1 MPKKNQSKTTRTA
14 QPVLGAGAET
24 YQAPAPPP
32 RGKIIGL
39 DCHPDTF
46 TVAVFIGQ
54 TPHEA
59 RQIDSR
65 QNLGLEALLAWAR
78 RECGGEDLIL
88 MEAGSNSFE
97 LARRLGDLGLR
108 TCVLESAHVGK
119 HAKTYADN
127 DKMAAARIVRVYLAG
142 AAPAVWV
149 PDARSCQWRELL
161 HAYQKSVRDETAAT
175 NSLKGY
181 LNQFTVRLGKRSAK
195 NAATRQWILA
205 QRPWSP
211 LQLELLTDSFAQLDA
226 HHTRRRHFLR
236 LISGEVCRNPL
247 MLRLMKVLGI
257 STINAFALVAII
269 GDVRRFA
276 TAAKLV
282 AYAGLNPGQRQS
294 GHGKNIKLGIGRRG
308 RGDLRHLLIQGAH
321 AVLRTGKKTALGQWG
336 WKLFARKGQRNIAV
350 AAIAR
355 KMLVQVWHLL
365 CGHAPV
371 ALEAGQSLAIKLQ
384 KLLVTLGKEARHKLG
399 LSGTLS
405 QAVAQLQQTILAP
418 PPQPD

>member
-1 MPKKNQSKTTRTA
+1 MTKKNQAKTKRRA
-14 QPVLGAGAET
+14 QPVLGPASET
-24 YQAPAPPP
+24 YQAAAPTA

-65 QNLGLEALLAWAR
+65 QDLGLEALLAWAK
-78 RECGGEDLIL
+78 RECGSEDLIL

-97 LARRLGDLGLR
+97 LSRRLGHLGLR

-127 DKMAAARIVRVYLAG
+127 DKLAAARIARVYLAG
-142 AAPAVWV
+142 MAPAVWV
-149 PDARSCQWRELL
+149 PDAQSCERRELL
-161 HAYQKSVRDETAAT
+161 HAYQKSVRDETAAV

-181 LNQFTVRLGKRSAK
+181 LNQFAVRLGRRSPK
-195 NAATRQWILA
+195 SAATRRWILQ
-205 QRPWSP
+205 QREWSP
-211 LQLELLTDSFAQLDA
+211 LQLELLADSFAQLDNR
-226 HHTRRRHFLR
+226 HGRRRHFLR
-236 LISGEVCRNPL
+236 LISTEVCRTPL

-294 GHGKNIKLGIGRRG
+294 GQGKNIKLGLGRRG
-308 RGDLRHLLIQGAH
+308 RGDLRSLLIQGAH
-321 AVLRTGKKTALGQWG
+321 AVLRTGTKTALGQWG

-365 CGHAPV
+365 CGHPPV
-371 ALEAGQSLAIKLQ
+371 ALEADKSLATKLQ
-384 KLLVTLGKEARHKLG
+384 KLLVALGKEARIQLG
-399 LSGTLS
+399 LDGKLS
-405 QAVAQLQQTILAP
+405 QAVTQLQQTMLAP
-418 PPQPD
+418 PAQPG

>member
-65 QNLGLEALLAWAR
+65 QNFGLEALLAWAR
-78 RECGGEDLIL
+78 RECDGEDLIL
-88 MEAGSNSFE
+88 MEAGANSFE

-149 PDARSCQWRELL
+149 L
-161 HAYQKSVRDETAAT
+161 
-175 NSLKGY
+175 SL
-181 LNQFTVRLGKRSAK
+181 
-195 NAATRQWILA
+195 I
-205 QRPWSP
+205 
-211 LQLELLTDSFAQLDA
+211 
-226 HHTRRRHFLR
+226 H
-236 LISGEVCRNPL
+236 I
-247 MLRLMKVLGI
+247 
-257 STINAFALVAII
+257 
-269 GDVRRFA
+269 
-276 TAAKLV
+276 
-282 AYAGLNPGQRQS
+282 
-294 GHGKNIKLGIGRRG
+294 
-308 RGDLRHLLIQGAH
+308 
-321 AVLRTGKKTALGQWG
+321 
-336 WKLFARKGQRNIAV
+336 
-350 AAIAR
+350 
-355 KMLVQVWHLL
+355 
-365 CGHAPV
+365 
-371 ALEAGQSLAIKLQ
+371 
-384 KLLVTLGKEARHKLG
+384 
-399 LSGTLS
+399 
-405 QAVAQLQQTILAP
+405 
-418 PPQPD
+418 